1 MKIHFSA
8 KHLLATLF
16 LFMVEVAIAH
26 FRFNPFIRGFLGDVL
41 VILLLYSF
49 IKIFIKNNSFKISIS
64 VLAFAFLVE
73 LLQFFKITEIL
84 NVQSKLLLTV
94 LGAVFDPLDLVAYS
108 LGFVIILII
117 EGYFHKKGCR
127 FLKS

>member
-117 EGYFHKKGCR
+117 
-127 FLKS
+127 

>member
-26 FRFNPFIRGFLGDVL
+26 FHFTLFIRGFLGDVL
-41 VILLLYSF
+41 VILLLYFF